1 MYFKQCGKS
10 QVKKHWWFLCMFPNN
25 TPEAVNRTKNLNGPL
40 KQLLHKIRGS
50 KNMRGRFSRIWKHIM
65 KLNMFQERTTR
76 WSMWII
82 SQRIKLIFKN
92 HFFTSIPEILSL
104 SPKTKLK
111 KSQTLL
117 ISIYL
122 NVTGRILL
130 RWVSK
135 VGSVSN
141 VAQARLMLSGPIL
154 PYGKH
159 SP

>member
-1 MYFKQCGKS
+1 MYFKQCGMS
-10 QVKKHWWFLCMFPNN
+10 QVKNHWWFLFMFPNN
-25 TPEAVNRTKNLNGPL
+25 TPEAVNMTKNWNGPL
-40 KQLLHKIRGS
+40 KQLLHKIGGS
-50 KNMRGRFSRIWKHIM
+50 KNTRGRFSRLWKHIM
-65 KLNMFQERTTR
+65 KLNMSQEKTTR

-82 SQRIKLIFKN
+82 SHHIKLIFKN
-92 HFFTSIPEILSL
+92 QFFSSIPEILSL

-117 ISIYL
+117 IFVYL

-130 RWVSK
+130 SWISK
-135 VGSVSN
+135 VGSISN

>member
-1 MYFKQCGKS
+1 MYFKQCGMS
-10 QVKKHWWFLCMFPNN
+10 QVKNHWWFLFMFPNN
-25 TPEAVNRTKNLNGPL
+25 TPEAVNMTKNWNGPL
-40 KQLLHKIRGS
+40 KQLLHKIGGS
-50 KNMRGRFSRIWKHIM
+50 KNMRGRFSRLWKHIM
-65 KLNMFQERTTR
+65 KLNMSQEKTTR

-82 SQRIKLIFKN
+82 SQHIKLIFKN
-92 HFFTSIPEILSL
+92 QFFSSIPEILSL

-117 ISIYL
+117 IFVYL

-130 RWVSK
+130 SWISK
-135 VGSVSN
+135 VGSISN